1 MTKSLINK
9 FYLKHYLFI
18 FICKWKKVLTIH
30 NIMTSTIVW
39 VDGVIRWLKIMT
51 KIKLNTNKL
60 LPTMHPTLKIDWFVA
75 SLVDQSLFIFHSE
88 HSLLMLLLYID
99 DILLTGSIEALVSN
113 FIQLLSGEFTMKD
126 LRSIYQFLGIEDS
139 KTITSLIL
147 DILCTNY
154 T

>member
-1 MTKSLINK
+1 M
-9 FYLKHYLFI
+9 
-18 FICKWKKVLTIH
+18 IC
-30 NIMTSTIVW
+30 
-39 VDGVIRWLKIMT
+39 
-51 KIKLNTNKL
+51 
-60 LPTMHPTLKIDWFVA
+60 

-99 DILLTGSIEALVSN
+99 DILFTGSIEALVSN